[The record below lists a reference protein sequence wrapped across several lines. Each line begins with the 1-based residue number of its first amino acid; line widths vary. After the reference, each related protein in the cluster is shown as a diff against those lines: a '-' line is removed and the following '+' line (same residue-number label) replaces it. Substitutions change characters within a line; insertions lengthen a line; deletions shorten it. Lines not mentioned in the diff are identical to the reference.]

1 MMAPARTAG
10 NQDVRQALRQLLAH
24 GRAITTTELRTRL
37 TNDGFD
43 GVTQETVYRHLD
55 AMARAGEV
63 RRLRHAGRRHIFWT
77 RRQGTSALFGRDH
90 R

>member
-43 GVTQETVYRHLD
+43 G
-55 AMARAGEV
+55 
-63 RRLRHAGRRHIFWT
+63 RRLPKHRHCPHHGR
-77 RRQGTSALFGRDH
+77 
-90 R
+90 

>member
-1 MMAPARTAG
+1 MTPTRTG
-10 NQDVRQALRQLLAH
+10 TNREVRHALMLHLAH

-37 TNDGFD
+37 SEDGFD

-55 AMARAGEV
+55 AMARAGDI

-77 RRQGTSALFGRDH
+77 RRQATSALLGRDH